1 MIKNQLFLKFQKGPS
16 GKESHMLT
24 FILNSVV
31 KIIFT
36 HDKFSFLAPSGLD
49 LKLRSALA
57 TPRYARISQFGYAMF
72 QIQALRSQKTE
83 FTTCQKI
90 FTTFLRMKVNK

>member
-1 MIKNQLFLKFQKGPS
+1 
-16 GKESHMLT
+16 MLT
-24 FILNSVV
+24 FILNLVV

-36 HDKFSFLAPSGLD
+36 RDKFCFMAPSGMD
-49 LKLRSALA
+49 LKPRFALA
-57 TPRYARISQFGYAMF
+57 TPRYARISQYGYAMF
-72 QIQALRSQKTE
+72 QIQALRSHKTE